1 MWPSKILWL
10 QCCLWEMSLLISI
23 WLATY
28 MDMNDVYKIP
38 ICAVTS
44 IGNFVRTTIFHFIKN
59 TFWIYN
65 INISLWGHGPFLS
78 FSYFDIVIY
87 FPVQILKNHLSSIK
101 NFYSE
106 FVFLNSF
113 HFSWFYISIYLYIII
128 LDAIY
133 VFHIYN
139 RIHKHTCTHT
149 LCIYL
154 HIVGYVSAVCVYTL
168 CILQNMGRTYK

>member
-1 MWPSKILWL
+1 MISYLYGHEW
-10 QCCLWEMSLLISI
+10 CL
-23 WLATY
+23 
-28 MDMNDVYKIP
+28 YKIP

-44 IGNFVRTTIFHFIKN
+44 VGSFVRTTIFHFIKN

-65 INISLWGHGPFLS
+65 MNISLWGHVPFLS
-78 FSYFDIVIY
+78 FSYFDIAMY
-87 FPVQILKNHLSSIK
+87 FPVQSLKNHLSSIK

-139 RIHKHTCTHT
+139 RIHKRMYTHT
-149 LCIYL
+149 MYILTYSRLCIC
-154 HIVGYVSAVCVYTL
+154 SVCVYIVYSTEYVED
-168 CILQNMGRTYK
+168 I